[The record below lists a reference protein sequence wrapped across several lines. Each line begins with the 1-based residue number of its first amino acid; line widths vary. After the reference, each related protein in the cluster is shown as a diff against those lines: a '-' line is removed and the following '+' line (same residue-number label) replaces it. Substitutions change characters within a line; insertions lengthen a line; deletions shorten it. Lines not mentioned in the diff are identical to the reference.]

1 MKHLVFKL
9 SVVALVAMVMV
20 SCEKKE
26 PTALNEENIA
36 GSATVRG
43 YVSYNYS
50 TSITKFKVGVDV
62 YVDVDLSSINSK
74 LTGVKRYVTATD
86 SKGYYEVIIP
96 AKPGS
101 SVSFSASTIFV
112 TDCEYNDDIVT
123 GEFQATSGSKTV
135 SDGMN
140 VMVNLKAGNAKNYP
154 YTPNLNK

>member
-9 SVVALVAMVMV
+9 SVLVLVAMTLV
-20 SCEKKE
+20 SCEKKD

-50 TSITKFKVGVDV
+50 TSVTNFKGGADV

-74 LTGVKRYVTATD
+74 LTGVKRYVASTD
-86 SKGYYEVIIP
+86 NKGYYEVIIP

-101 SVSFSASTIFV
+101 LVSFSASTIFI
-112 TDCEYNDDIVT
+112 TDCEYNDDLVT

-135 SDGMN
+135 LDGMSSQ
-140 VMVNLKAGNAKNYP
+140 VNLKAGVAKTYP